1 MITLFEKYENRT
13 SKFNIGDIVVVNY
26 YGDNELGMYKITN
39 VQDHKSGGYFYD
51 AFDFIYDKKI
61 DGRFL
66 ESDLRL
72 AKQSEIDKAEILK
85 NSKKYN
91 L

>member
-1 MITLFEKYENRT
+1 MIVLFEKYKIE
-13 SKFNIGDIVVVNY
+13 SKFKVGDIIIVDY
-26 YGDNELGMYKITN
+26 YGDNELGIYSVHRIRIADNMPA
-39 VQDHKSGGYFYD
+39 FYVL
-51 AFDFIYDKKI
+51 FDIINNQKL
-61 DGRFL
+61 DGWFL

-91 L
+91 I